1 MYEEYD
7 TDDGLSIIELS
18 KVFFGISR
26 KRRIQFAIV
35 CASVAVIVF
44 VILHFAY
51 NYRNTLYTAEFDYE
65 IPSLIDTKSEDGVV
79 TSTNYLDGTPFN
91 INSVVTMNNLNRTKN
106 SNAEFQDIDVE
117 EIFLESEISASKNS
131 DKDYPYTVSINK
143 KYFSSEEQAKK
154 FFTELINYPIV
165 VSESLVKSINNSA
178 YLLQAQRTDISFDDA
193 INNLIYQ
200 SDYIISTYD
209 TLIKNSPEVYV
220 YYDGKM
226 VKFNELKNIS
236 SSRIDA
242 LGLSLLL
249 SQVEDNHYVRNK
261 DNADVQKKLQLK
273 YANLQSEKKKLDSI
287 VANYKDMMSNISV
300 LNEEQFTEFIKAV
313 ERKAVVD
320 YQVGV
325 YAGYTGPDA
334 TDSPETE
341 VAIEDAIEELT
352 EITNILTAA
361 QKRAYSGSAST
372 VYYSTNKVVSETGNI
387 NLIISL
393 VGSLIIGILVS
404 GIVNIVLDLSKYKS
418 MRKDANNNDKKELEP
433 KTE

>member
-1 MYEEYD
+1 MYEEYE
-7 TDDGLSIIELS
+7 TDDGLSIIELI
-18 KVFFGISR
+18 KIFFGISR

-35 CASVAVIVF
+35 CASVAIIIF
-44 VILHFAY
+44 VVLHFAY
-51 NYRNTLYTAEFDYE
+51 NYRNTSYTAEFDYE
-65 IPSLIDTKSEDGVV
+65 IPSLIDTTTEDGVV
-79 TSTNYLDGTPFN
+79 TGTNYLDGTPFN
-91 INSVVTMNNLNRTKN
+91 INSVVTMTNLSRTKN
-106 SNAEFQDIDVE
+106 ASPDFANIDIE
-117 EIFLESEISASKNS
+117 KIYEESEISASKNS
-131 DKDYPYTVSINK
+131 GKDYPYTVSIKK

-154 FFTELINYPIV
+154 FFAELINYPIV
-165 VSESLVKSINNSA
+165 FSETLVKSINNSA
-178 YLLQAQRTDISFDDA
+178 YLVQAQQSDISFDDA

-372 VYYSTNKVVSETGNI
+372 VYYSTNKVVSKTGNI
-387 NLIISL
+387 SVYISIIAAI
-393 VGSLIIGILVS
+393 VIGIVVA
-404 GIVNIVLDLSKYKS
+404 GIVNCVFDLSKYKS
-418 MRKDANNNDKKELEP
+418 MKNDANNKDQNELEP